1 MAKRRTRKSGMLT
14 LSAPKEVT
22 WIVAV
27 VAGGLGVLTHF
38 RVLNN
43 IGIEAAVLLMIGFVV
58 LAIATAVRGL

>member
-1 MAKRRTRKSGMLT
+1 MLT

-27 VAGGLGVLTHF
+27 VAGGLGILAHF
-38 RVLNN
+38 GVLN
-43 IGIEAAVLLMIGFVV
+43 IGVSAVVLLMVGFVV

>member
-27 VAGGLGVLTHF
+27 VAGGLGILAHLG
-38 RVLNN
+38 VLN
-43 IGIEAAVLLMIGFVV
+43 IGVSAVVLLMVGFVV